1 MNNPDTRQPQPTLIL
16 IVDDR
21 PENLQVLGSVL
32 MNAGYEVMAAN
43 GGEAALAMAASRA
56 PELILLDVNMPPG
69 IDGFETSRR
78 LKDMP
83 GLCDVPVIFLT
94 ARTETEDIVRGFEA
108 GGVDY
113 VTKPFNAIELL
124 ARIRNHLELRAARLA
139 LQKYAA
145 QLEQEIRGR
154 RYAEGEL
161 RKLSSVV
168 EQTDD
173 IIFITDVDGAIEYV
187 NPAFVNVTG
196 YSAGEVMGQ
205 SPSILNSSQHKPG
218 FFDQMWDT
226 IRGGEIFRDVVANQ
240 GKDGRLIY
248 VQKTITPIRDPDGSV
263 VSFASIDKDVTQWR
277 CAQERIEYMALHD
290 NLTGLANRVKLM
302 DRLQHAITSVER
314 RGTGFALLFIDLDGF
329 KPVNDTL
336 GHDAGDYALREVAAR
351 YTASVRENDTVARVG
366 GDEFVIL
373 LEDAALAEDA
383 TGIADKLLQRTREP
397 LTINGTECQ
406 LGASIGIA
414 LYPAHGQDADTLL
427 KNADDAMYL
436 AKAQGKNRFC
446 VSGQQHAGHAGS

>member
-1 MNNPDTRQPQPTLIL
+1 MTPPSLQHPQTALIL

-32 MNAGYEVMAAN
+32 MNAGYEVMAASN
-43 GGEAALAMAASRA
+43 GEGALAMASSKA
-56 PELILLDVNMPPG
+56 PELILLDVNMPG
-69 IDGFETSRR
+69 IDGFETCRR
-78 LKDMP
+78 LKNME
-83 GLCDVPVIFLT
+83 GLREVPVIFLT
-94 ARTETEDIVRGFEA
+94 ARTETEDLVRGFEA

-124 ARIRNHLELRAARLA
+124 ARVRNHLELRAARRA
-139 LQKYAA
+139 VQEYAA
-145 QLEQEIRGR
+145 QLEHEIRSR
-154 RYAEGEL
+154 RHAEGEL

-173 IIFITDVDGAIEYV
+173 IIFITDVNGAIEYV
-187 NPAFVNVTG
+187 NPAFVQVTG
-196 YSAGEVMGQ
+196 YSALEVMGQ
-205 SPSILNSSQHKPG
+205 SPAILNSDRHKAS
-218 FFDQMWDT
+218 FFDEMWRT

-248 VQKTITPIRDPDGSV
+248 VQKTITPIRDPDGAV
-263 VSFASIDKDVTQWR
+263 VSFASIDKDVTESR
-277 CAQERIEYMALHD
+277 CAQERIEFMALHD
-290 NLTGLANRVKLM
+290 NLTGLANRVKLK
-302 DRLQHAITSVER
+302 DRLRHAITSAER
-314 RGTGFALLFIDLDGF
+314 RGGGFALLFIDLDGF

-336 GHDAGDYALREVAAR
+336 GHDAGDAALKEIAAR
-351 YTASVRENDTVARVG
+351 FVAGVRENDTVARVG

-373 LEDAALAEDA
+373 LEETGQEQAVAEVS
-383 TGIADKLLQRTREP
+383 DKLLTRANEP
-397 LTINGTECQ
+397 FPIDGSECR

-436 AKAQGKNRFC
+436 AKARGKNRYCFAC
-446 VSGQQHAGHAGS
+446 QG

>member
-1 MNNPDTRQPQPTLIL
+1 MTTMNSPDAPLPKPTLIL

-43 GGEAALAMAASRA
+43 SGEAALAMAASRP

-83 GLCDVPVIFLT
+83 GVCDVPVIFLT

-124 ARIRNHLELRAARLA
+124 ARIRNHLELRAARRA
-139 LQKYAA
+139 LQEYAA

-205 SPSILNSSQHKPG
+205 SPSILNSSQHKPS
-218 FFDQMWDT
+218 FFDKMWDT
-226 IRGGEIFRDVVANQ
+226 IRSGEIFRDVVANQ

-248 VQKTITPIRDPDGSV
+248 VQKTITPIRDPEGSV

-277 CAQERIEYMALHD
+277 CAQERIEFMALHD
-290 NLTGLANRVKLM
+290 NLTGLANRIKLM

-314 RGTGFALLFIDLDGF
+314 RGAGFALMFIDLDGF

-336 GHDAGDYALREVAAR
+336 GHDAGDFVLKEIAAR
-351 YTASVRENDTVARVG
+351 YTAGVRENDTVARVG
-366 GDEFVIL
+366 GDEFVVL
-373 LEDAALAEDA
+373 LEDTIHEEDA
-383 TGIADKLLQRTREP
+383 HGIADKLLQRTREP
-397 LTINGTECQ
+397 LIYNGVECH

-414 LYPAHGQDADTLL
+414 LYPIHGRDADTLL

-436 AKAQGKNRFC
+436 AKAQGKNQYC
-446 VSGQQHAGHAGS
+446 ISGQQRAVR